1 MLKGVAV
8 FDSHPP
14 TITKYRLSLMHNTSK
29 WRKLGSDFSGLEGEQ
44 ATAEPGRE
52 IVEWTF

>member
-44 ATAEPGRE
+44 VTAEPGRE
-52 IVEWTF
+52 ILECTF

>member
-1 MLKGVAV
+1 MLKGAAV
-8 FDSHPP
+8 FDPHPP

-44 ATAEPGRE
+44 VTAEPGRE
-52 IVEWTF
+52 IV